1 MKPKELVKGIY
12 DVGIIDWTM
21 EDFHGFYTPHG
32 VTYNSY
38 LIMADKICL
47 VDTVKGVYAN
57 EFLATIK
64 TVVDPAKIDYIII
77 NHVEPDHSGSMPAL
91 AAACPNA
98 KFFISKQGKDEA
110 IQHYGDIFDFEVV
123 KGGDQLSLGNKT
135 LQFIPVPMLHW
146 PDSMITYLPEDG
158 ILFSNDSFGQHYCTS
173 KRFDDEVDA
182 SILYYEVKK
191 YFANILLPY
200 ARLIGKA
207 LATVNSL
214 DLKLIAP
221 GHGCIWRSHIK
232 ELLAK
237 YDEWGRG
244 VQSDK
249 LIIVYDTMWGG
260 TEAMARAITR
270 GASAAGGTV
279 KLFRYNNINKS
290 DIVAEL
296 LTAGGILFGSPTQ
309 NSGMMPNMGGLFT
322 YLKGLKPIG
331 KKAAAFGT
339 FGWSGGAQKDMEE
352 FIKNAGMQ
360 VEPGYNCK
368 WRPRLDEIAAAEQF
382 GYDFAQKLK

>member
-1 MKPKELVKGIY
+1 MKPQELVKDIF

-21 EDFHGFYTPHG
+21 QDFHGFYTPHG

-38 LIMADKICL
+38 LIMAEKICL
-47 VDTVKGVYAN
+47 IDTVKAVYSG
-57 EFLATIK
+57 EFLDNIK
-64 TVVDPAKIDYIII
+64 KIIDPKKIDCIII
-77 NHVEPDHSGSMPAL
+77 NHVEPDHSGSMPAI

-98 KFFISKQGKDEA
+98 KFYISRQGKGEA
-110 IQHYGDIFDFEVV
+110 IEHYGDIFDFEVV
-123 KGGDQLSLGNKT
+123 KAGDSLSLGNKT

-146 PDSMITYLPEDG
+146 PDSMITYLVEDK
-158 ILFSNDSFGQHYCTS
+158 ILFSNDAFGQHYCTS
-173 KRFDDEVDA
+173 KRFDDEVDTG
-182 SILYYEVKK
+182 ILYYEVKK

-200 ARLIGKA
+200 AKLIGNA
-207 LATVNSL
+207 LKTVNKL
-214 DLKLIAP
+214 DLQLIAP

-237 YDEWGRG
+237 YEEWGKG
-244 VQSDK
+244 TKSSK

-270 GASAAGGTV
+270 GASSAGITV
-279 KLFRYNNINKS
+279 KLFRYDNVNKS
-290 DIVAEL
+290 DIAAEL

-309 NSGMMPNMGGLFT
+309 NSGMMPNLGGLFT

-339 FGWSGGAQKDMEE
+339 LGWSGGAQKDMEE
-352 FIKNAGMQ
+352 FMIKAGLE
-360 VEPGYNCK
+360 VETGYNCK
-368 WRPRLDEIAAAEQF
+368 WRPRSEEILTAEQF